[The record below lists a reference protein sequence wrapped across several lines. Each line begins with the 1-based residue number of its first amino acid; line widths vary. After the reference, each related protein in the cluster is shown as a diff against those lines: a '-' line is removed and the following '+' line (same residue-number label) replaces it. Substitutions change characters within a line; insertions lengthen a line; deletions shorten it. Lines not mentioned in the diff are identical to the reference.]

1 MARGYANVYS
11 GDSYAARFA
20 GTGRPS
26 AARDDEFRERRQAY
40 ESERMSRDLR
50 EQEREDSLNEQTRT
64 TFSAAWDT
72 IRNDVSGQGPLTV
85 ARDYATHAS
94 KLKAYMNAGQYEK
107 AFGEYSILRAAR
119 DNGGDP
125 LFALS
130 TADPRRTGSQAD
142 ADLQTGAQQLV
153 RSGFDALDTVVKQTG
168 ETLTAHDLFHD
179 GQAYKRFEQ
188 GNALVRN
195 FGGDLVNAS
204 ASDDEFERRIA
215 NRISES
221 VVSGAGW
228 KNRIQF
234 RDLGDYV
241 FKNAE
246 LKVMRDELG
255 DEGVER
261 LVEDALV
268 NGIEDGTFKDRM
280 DFVRDV
286 VWQQRQADP
295 TKDKYRLVRDN
306 LDAFNRKVKSMTS
319 KYTAAD
325 PASTR
330 RFVSKV
336 MTIAAEEHPGAI
348 DFDDERVSERLD
360 RWTGL
365 AARAEQFGI
374 PWLVD
379 AHEGG
384 LGVRR
389 ALRESFTPQ
398 SLSGEPSETEAL
410 VRTERAFDRVCGI
423 FSVGGS
429 APGKG
434 SGDAALALGFTSG
447 DATLDGAMRLMA
459 ADVLK
464 DHVLPQMYRGTRED
478 VAIRT
483 LSTDSSAR
491 ERLAESWA
499 DAISVSTGLS
509 RDAGS
514 YIASMLVGKVFRD
527 GGTVPVNLKA
537 ELTSAAFANGVP
549 DSAAKELRRYVKAR
563 DLVDDSKLE
572 GLLTKYRVN
581 LADPLVG
588 FNIRGKDVTEA
599 YIADAKHRMISVME
613 NGGDPS
619 VVAAAMSRM
628 GYPFQWT
635 GAWVLADGTVVSDAD
650 YKRKMR
656 TVPTEDG
663 KGRDEKIDVKGAIPQ
678 VGKSS
683 ALVDLDHIHVY
694 LPDFGGPDKVDLP
707 IGSWTGNEA
716 GFRGKMAYMKQIA
729 DLGIALQSKRAEA
742 AAKGSGSSS
751 GDGGISRY

>member
-40 ESERMSRDLR
+40 ESERMSRGLR

-72 IRNDVSGQGPLTV
+72 IRNDVSGQDPLTV

-221 VVSGAGW
+221 VVNGAGW

-241 FKNAE
+241 FKNGE

-295 TKDKYRLVRDN
+295 TKDTYRLVRDN

-365 AARAEQFGI
+365 AARADQFGI

-707 IGSWTGNEA
+707 I
-716 GFRGKMAYMKQIA
+716 A

>member
-1 MARGYANVYS
+1 MARGYANAYS

-20 GTGRPS
+20 GTRRSS
-26 AARDDEFRERRQAY
+26 ASRDDEFRERRQAY

-50 EQEREDSLNEQTRT
+50 EKEREDSLDEQTRT
-64 TFSAAWDT
+64 TFSAAWGA
-72 IRNDVSGQGPLTV
+72 IRNDVSGQAPLTV

-130 TADPRRTGSQAD
+130 TADPRRTGSKAD

-153 RSGFDALDTVVKQTG
+153 RSEFDALDTVVKQTG
-168 ETLTAHDLFHD
+168 ESLTAHDLFHD
-179 GQAYKRFEQ
+179 GKAYKRFEQ

-241 FKNAE
+241 FKNGE

-286 VWQQRQADP
+286 VWQQRHADP
-295 TKDKYRLVRDN
+295 TKDTYRLVRDN

-348 DFDDERVSERLD
+348 DFDDERVAERLD

-410 VRTERAFDRVCGI
+410 VRTERAFDRACGI

-447 DATLDGAMRLMA
+447 DATLDGAIRLMA

-514 YIASMLVGKVFRD
+514 YLASMLVGKVFRD

-572 GLLTKYRVN
+572 GLLTKYRVV

-588 FNIRGKDVTEA
+588 FGVKGKDVTEA

-628 GYPFQWT
+628 GYPFQWN
-635 GAWVLADGTVVSDAD
+635 GKWVLADGTVVSDKD

-707 IGSWTGNEA
+707 VGSWTGNEA

-729 DLGIALQSKRAEA
+729 DLGIALQRKRAEA

-751 GDGGISRY
+751 GDGGISRL

>member
-72 IRNDVSGQGPLTV
+72 IRNDVSGQDPLTV

-94 KLKAYMNAGQYEK
+94 KLKAYMNAGQYKK

-142 ADLQTGAQQLV
+142 ANLQTGAQQIV
-153 RSGFDALDTVVKQTG
+153 RSEFDTLDTVVKQTG

-221 VVSGAGW
+221 VVNGAGW

-241 FKNAE
+241 FKNGE

-295 TKDKYRLVRDN
+295 TKDTYRLVRDN

-365 AARAEQFGI
+365 AARADQFGI

-588 FNIRGKDVTEA
+588 FGVKGKDATEA

-635 GAWVLADGTVVSDAD
+635 GKWVLADGTVVSDDD

>member
-72 IRNDVSGQGPLTV
+72 IRNDVSGQDPLTV

-94 KLKAYMNAGQYEK
+94 KLKAYMNAGQYKK

-142 ADLQTGAQQLV
+142 ANLQTGAQQIV
-153 RSGFDALDTVVKQTG
+153 RSEFDTLDTVVKQTG

-221 VVSGAGW
+221 VVNGAGW

-241 FKNAE
+241 FKNGE

-295 TKDKYRLVRDN
+295 TKDTYRLVRDN

-365 AARAEQFGI
+365 AARADQFGI

>member
-1 MARGYANVYS
+1 MARGYANAYS

-20 GTGRPS
+20 GTRRSS
-26 AARDDEFRERRQAY
+26 ASRDDEFRERRQAY
-40 ESERMSRDLR
+40 DSERMSRDLR

-72 IRNDVSGQGPLTV
+72 IRNDASGQGPLTV

-94 KLKAYMNAGQYEK
+94 KLKAYMTSGQYEK
-107 AFGEYSILRAAR
+107 AFGEYSVLRTAR

-125 LFALS
+125 LFAVS
-130 TADPRRTGSQAD
+130 TADPRRTGNQSD
-142 ADLQTGAQQLV
+142 ADLQTGAQQIV
-153 RSGFDALDTVVKQTG
+153 RSEFDALHTVVKQTG
-168 ETLTAHDLFHD
+168 ETLTAYDLFHD

-204 ASDDEFERRIA
+204 ASDDEFERRVA
-215 NRISES
+215 NRISEP
-221 VVSGAGW
+221 VVSGEGV
-228 KNRIQF
+228 KNRLQY

-241 FKNAE
+241 FKNGE
-246 LKVMRDELG
+246 LKAMRDELG

-295 TKDKYRLVRDN
+295 TKDTYRLVRDN
-306 LDAFNRKVKSMTS
+306 LDAFNRKVKSMTA
-319 KYTAAD
+319 KYPAAD
-325 PASTR
+325 PASAR

-360 RWTGL
+360 GWAGL

-389 ALRESFTPQ
+389 AIRDSFTPQ
-398 SLSGEPSETEAL
+398 SLSGEPAETEAL

-423 FSVGGS
+423 FSAGGS
-429 APGKG
+429 VPGKG

-491 ERLAESWA
+491 ERLADSWA

-514 YIASMLVGKVFRD
+514 YLASTLVGKAFRD
-527 GGTVPVNLKA
+527 GGTIPINLKA
-537 ELTSAAFANGVP
+537 ELTAAAFANGVP
-549 DSAAKELRRYVKAR
+549 GSVAKELRRYVKAR
-563 DLVDDSKLE
+563 DLVDDTKLE
-572 GLLTKYRVN
+572 GLLTRYRVN

-588 FNIRGKDVTEA
+588 FNVRGKDVTEA

-635 GAWVLADGTVVSDAD
+635 GEWVLADGTVVSDTD
-650 YKRKMR
+650 YKRKLH

-663 KGRDEKIDVKGAIPQ
+663 KGREEKIDIRGAIPR

-683 ALVDLDHIHVY
+683 VLTDLDRVRVR
-694 LPDFGGPDKVDLP
+694 LPDFGGPEKVDLP
-707 IGSWTGNEA
+707 EGSWTGNED
-716 GFRGKMAYMKQIA
+716 GFRGKMSYMKKIA
-729 DLGIALQSKRAEA
+729 DLGVYLQRKRAEVA
-742 AAKGSGSSS
+742 SKGSGSSS
-751 GDGGISRY
+751 GGDSISRL

>member
-20 GTGRPS
+20 GTGRLS

-40 ESERMSRDLR
+40 ASERMSRDLR

-64 TFSAAWDT
+64 TFSSAWDT
-72 IRNDVSGQGPLTV
+72 IRNDVSGQDPLTV

-221 VVSGAGW
+221 VVNGAGW

-241 FKNAE
+241 FKNGE

-389 ALRESFTPQ
+389 AIHDSFTPQ

-751 GDGGISRY
+751 GDGGIGRL

>member
-20 GTGRPS
+20 GTGRLS

-50 EQEREDSLNEQTRT
+50 EHEREDNLNEQTRT

-72 IRNDVSGQGPLTV
+72 IRNDVSGQDPLTV

-330 RFVSKV
+330 RVVSKV

-365 AARAEQFGI
+365 AARADQFGI

-514 YIASMLVGKVFRD
+514 YLASTLGGKVFRD

-707 IGSWTGNEA
+707 VGSWTGNEA

-729 DLGIALQSKRAEA
+729 DLGIALQRKRAEA

>member
-1 MARGYANVYS
+1 MARGYANAYS
-11 GDSYAARFA
+11 GDSYAVRFA
-20 GTGRPS
+20 GTGRSS
-26 AARDDEFRERRQAY
+26 ASRDDEFRERRQAY
-40 ESERMSRDLR
+40 DLERMSRDLR

-72 IRNDVSGQGPLTV
+72 IRNDVSGQDPLTV

-94 KLKAYMNAGQYEK
+94 KLKAYMTAGQYEK
-107 AFGEYSILRAAR
+107 AFGEYSVLRAAR
-119 DNGGDP
+119 DNGGDS
-125 LFALS
+125 LFAVS
-130 TADPRRTGSQAD
+130 TADPRRTGNQAD
-142 ADLQTGAQQLV
+142 ANLQTGAQQIV
-153 RSGFDALDTVVKQTG
+153 RSEFDALNTVVKQTG

-188 GNALVRN
+188 GNVLVRN

-204 ASDDEFERRIA
+204 ASDDEFERRVA

-221 VVSGAGW
+221 VISGAGV
-228 KNRIQF
+228 KNRLQY
-234 RDLGDYV
+234 RDLGEYV
-241 FKNAE
+241 FKNGE
-246 LKVMRDELG
+246 LRVMRDELG

-295 TKDKYRLVRDN
+295 TKDTYRLVRDN
-306 LDAFNRKVKSMTS
+306 LDAFNRKVKSMTA
-319 KYTAAD
+319 KYPAAD
-325 PASTR
+325 PTSAR
-330 RFVSKV
+330 RFVSKA

-360 RWTGL
+360 RWVGL

-389 ALRESFTPQ
+389 AIRDSFTPQ

-410 VRTERAFDRVCGI
+410 VRTERAFDRACGI
-423 FSVGGS
+423 FSAGGS

-434 SGDAALALGFTSG
+434 SGDAAFALGFTSG
-447 DATLDGAMRLMA
+447 DTTLDGTMRLMV

-478 VAIRT
+478 VAMGT

-499 DAISVSTGLS
+499 DAISVSTGMS
-509 RDAGS
+509 RDAGA
-514 YIASMLVGKVFRD
+514 YLASVLVGKAFRD
-527 GGTVPVNLKA
+527 GGNLKA
-537 ELTSAAFANGVP
+537 ELTTAAFANGVP
-549 DSAAKELRRYVKAR
+549 DSVAKELRRYVKAR

-635 GAWVLADGTVVSDAD
+635 RKWVLADGTVVSDAD

-683 ALVDLDHIHVY
+683 ALVDLDRIHVY

-707 IGSWTGNEA
+707 VGSWTGNEA

-729 DLGIALQSKRAEA
+729 DLGIALQRKRAEA

-751 GDGGISRY
+751 GGDNISRY

>member
-40 ESERMSRDLR
+40 ASERMSRDLR

-72 IRNDVSGQGPLTV
+72 IRNDVSGQDPLTV
-85 ARDYATHAS
+85 ARDYVTHAS

-142 ADLQTGAQQLV
+142 ANLQTGAQQIV
-153 RSGFDALDTVVKQTG
+153 RSEFDTLDTVVKQTG

-221 VVSGAGW
+221 VVNGAGW

-241 FKNAE
+241 FKNGE

-295 TKDKYRLVRDN
+295 TKDTYRLVRDN

-325 PASTR
+325 PTSAR

-365 AARAEQFGI
+365 AARADQFGI

>member
-40 ESERMSRDLR
+40 ASERMSRDLR

-142 ADLQTGAQQLV
+142 ADLQTGAQQIV
-153 RSGFDALDTVVKQTG
+153 RSEFDTLDTVVKQTG

-221 VVSGAGW
+221 VVNGAGW

-241 FKNAE
+241 FKNGE

-295 TKDKYRLVRDN
+295 TKDTYRLVRDN

-447 DATLDGAMRLMA
+447 DATIDGAMRLMA